1 MRHANPTGSGVLA
14 VAPTSVTLAPRG
26 LGLVLGWRAAQV
38 ARALGL
44 KAEELLTQLLQRQV
58 LALEQLHQLG
68 QEFQDGTDPLRQLR
82 RQPLGQ
88 GLVQCRH
95 FLRRRHQGFDLRQ
108 FGHGCSSCWR
118 KSRRNG

>member
-14 VAPTSVTLAPRG
+14 VAPTSMTFAAAGPG
-26 LGLVLGWRAAQV
+26 FSIGWRAAQV

-44 KAEELLTQLLQRQV
+44 KAEQLLTQLLQRQV

-88 GLVQCRH
+88 GLA
-95 FLRRRHQGFDLRQ
+95 
-108 FGHGCSSCWR
+108 
-118 KSRRNG
+118 